1 MAVPLRGAGEC
12 HTIKKIITVNNLS
25 FSVNKGLNF
34 NTERVYDLREL
45 NVLN

>member
-1 MAVPLRGAGEC
+1 MAVPLRGAGEFL
-12 HTIKKIITVNNLS
+12 KKIIPVNNLS
-25 FSVNKGLNF
+25 FSVNKGPNF